1 MERVNQMIRK
11 LLRLSYVEKLL
22 LRDAETIK
30 MVEALHRRENKRE
43 IFFEIWR
50 QRIFMLAV
58 GGGVAILFL
67 VAGLCQE
74 LPRDVI
80 VNGNYLQKNP
90 GQEQAVFDVEA
101 ETAAGTAVEEIVVDL
116 SGEEQT
122 REQTEE
128 KTVEATP
135 DPREVLLS
143 EIREAIQTA
152 VSAQE
157 ELADGERIALPETV
171 SGKEITY
178 RNQEQKKDFTSF
190 YLSLLLIGIM
200 PFLWKRQRQEQMKN
214 RDSQLNLDY
223 PELVNKFMLLLSAGL
238 TVRGSMERI
247 CGEYQMRLEEGGER
261 RYVYEEV
268 LYTFQE
274 MSHGIPETRAIE
286 NFGKRCRQLSY
297 LRFSSL
303 ITQNIRKGSEGLTG
317 LLEAEALEAFE
328 KRKEQ
333 VKVMGETAGTKL
345 LLPMILMLGVVM
357 VIIVVPAFMTM

>member
-1 MERVNQMIRK
+1 MKRVNPMIQK
-11 LLRLSYVEKLL
+11 LLRQPYLERLL
-22 LRDAETIK
+22 LRDTETLK
-30 MVEALHRRENKRE
+30 MVETLHRRENKRE

-50 QRIFMLAV
+50 QRIVMLAA
-58 GGGVAILFL
+58 GGMVAVLFL
-67 VAGLCQE
+67 AAGLCQS
-74 LPRDVI
+74 LPQDVI
-80 VNGNYLQKNP
+80 VNGNYLRKNP

-101 ETAAGTAVEEIVVDL
+101 ETEAGTAGGEVAVDL
-116 SGEEQT
+116 SGG
-122 REQTEE
+122 EQTEE
-128 KTVEATP
+128 EAVGAAP
-135 DPREVLLS
+135 DPREVLFS

-152 VSAQE
+152 VSAQA
-157 ELADGERIALPETV
+157 ELEDGEKVALPETV

-178 RNQEQKKDFTSF
+178 RNQEQKRDFTSF
-190 YLSLLLIGIM
+190 YLSLLMIGIM
-200 PFLWKRQRQEQMKN
+200 PFLWKRQRQEQMKK
-214 RDSQLNLDY
+214 RDGQLNLDY

-238 TVRGSMERI
+238 TVRGSVERI
-247 CGEYQMRLEEGGER
+247 CGEYQMRLGEGGER
-261 RYVYEEV
+261 RYVYEEI

-274 MSHGIPETRAIE
+274 MSHGISETRAIE

-303 ITQNIRKGSEGLTG
+303 ITQNIRKGSEGLTN